1 MTKVSLDSIQK
12 LRNMTG
18 LGMLD
23 CKKALEEANGDVE
36 KAIEH
41 LRKRGAA
48 LADKRA
54 DRETTQGVIV
64 SYIHPGDQTGV
75 MVELNCETD
84 FVARTQDV
92 KDIARD
98 IAMHIAASKPAVV
111 SPEEVD
117 EAYLA
122 KEKEIA
128 TEQLKAQGKPAN
140 MIEKILEGKLSKLA
154 SEVSLLKQPFVKNEQ
169 KTIEDILKEL
179 SAKTGENIRV
189 KRFARFEIG
198 N

>member
-23 CKKALEEANGDVE
+23 CKKALEEAGGDIE
-36 KAIEH
+36 KAIDL
-41 LRKRGAA
+41 LRKRGTA

-54 DRETTQGVIV
+54 DRETSQGIVV

-75 MVELNCETD
+75 LIELNCETD
-84 FVARTQDV
+84 FVARTNDIKAIA
-92 KDIARD
+92 KDL
-98 IAMHIAASKPAVV
+98 AMHIAACKPVYV
-111 SPEEVD
+111 SPDQVD
-117 EAYLA
+117 AAYLE

-128 TEQLKAQGKPAN
+128 IEQLKGQGKPQA
-140 MIEKILEGKLSKLA
+140 MIDKIIEGKMSKIA
-154 SEVSLLKQPFVKNEQ
+154 SEVSLLKQPFVKDEK
-169 KTIEDILKEL
+169 KTVEELLKEL
-179 SAKTGENIRV
+179 SAKTGENIKV
-189 KRFARFEIG
+189 KRFVRFEIG

>member
-23 CKKALEEANGDVE
+23 CKKALEEAGGDVE
-36 KAIEH
+36 KAIEL

-64 SYIHPGDQTGV
+64 TYIHPGDQTGV
-75 MVELNCETD
+75 LIEINCETD
-84 FVARTQDV
+84 FVARTQDI
-92 KDIARD
+92 KNIARD
-98 IAMHIAASKPAVV
+98 IAMHIAASKPVYV
-111 SPEEVD
+111 SPEQVD
-117 EAYLA
+117 PAFIE
-122 KEKEIA
+122 KEKDIA
-128 TEQLKAQGKPAN
+128 IAQLKAQGKPEA
-140 MIEKILEGKLSKLA
+140 MIAKIIEGKMAKIA
-154 SEVSLLKQPFVKNEQ
+154 SEVSLLKQQFVKDEQ
-169 KTIEDILKEL
+169 KTVEDILKEL

>member
-23 CKKALEEANGDVE
+23 CKKALEEAEGDIQ
-36 KAIEH
+36 KAVDL

-54 DRETTQGVIV
+54 DRETTQGIIV
-64 SYIHPGDQTGV
+64 SYMHPGDQIGV
-75 MVELNCETD
+75 LIELNCETD
-84 FVARTQDV
+84 FVARTQDI
-92 KDIARD
+92 KTFARD
-98 IAMHIAASKPAVV
+98 IAMHIAAMKPVYV
-111 SPEEVD
+111 SPDQVD
-117 EAYLA
+117 QAFLD

-128 TEQLKAQGKPAN
+128 IEQLKAQGKPAA
-140 MIEKILEGKLSKLA
+140 MIEKIIEGKMAKIA
-154 SEVSLLKQPFVKNEQ
+154 SDVSLLKQPFVKDEQ
-169 KTIEDILKEL
+169 KTIEDLLKEL

-198 N
+198 A

>member
-1 MTKVSLDSIQK
+1 MSKVSLDSIQK

-23 CKKALEEANGDVE
+23 CKKALEEAQGDLE
-36 KAIEH
+36 KAVDL

-54 DRETTQGVIV
+54 DRETTQGVVV

-75 MVELNCETD
+75 LVEVNCETD
-84 FVARTQDV
+84 FVARTDAIKAFAKDV
-92 KDIARD
+92 
-98 IAMHIAASKPAVV
+98 AMHIAASKPLYV
-111 SPEEVD
+111 SPDQVD
-117 EAYLA
+117 QAYLT

-128 TEQLKAQGKPAN
+128 IEQLKTQGKPAN
-140 MIEKILEGKLSKLA
+140 MIEKIIEGKMSKIA
-154 SEVSLLKQPFVKNEQ
+154 ADVSLLKQPFVKDES
-169 KTIEDILKEL
+169 KTIEDITKEI
-179 SAKTGENIRV
+179 SAKTGENIRI

-198 N
+198 G

>member
-1 MTKVSLDSIQK
+1 MTKVSLESIQK

-23 CKKALEEANGDVE
+23 CKKALEEANGDIPQ
-36 KAIEH
+36 AIDL

-54 DRETTQGVIV
+54 DRETSQGVVV

-75 MVELNCETD
+75 LVEINCETD
-84 FVARTQDV
+84 FVARTDDL
-92 KDIARD
+92 KAFARD
-98 IAMHIAASKPAVV
+98 IAMHIAAMKPKYV
-111 SPEEVD
+111 SPDQVD
-117 EAYLA
+117 QAYLE

-128 TEQLKAQGKPAN
+128 IEQLKAQGKPAN
-140 MIEKILEGKLSKLA
+140 MIEKIIEGKMSKIA
-154 SEVSLLKQPFVKNEQ
+154 SDVSLLKQPFVKDEQ
-169 KTIEDILKEL
+169 KTIEDLLKEL

-189 KRFARFEIG
+189 KQFARFEIG
-198 N
+198 G

>member
-23 CKKALEEANGDVE
+23 CKKALEEAHGDID

-54 DRETTQGVIV
+54 DRETTQGIIV
-64 SYIHPGDQTGV
+64 PYIHPGDQTGV
-75 MVELNCETD
+75 LIELNCETD
-84 FVARTQDV
+84 FVARTQDIKNIA
-92 KDIARD
+92 KDL
-98 IAMHIAASKPAVV
+98 AMHIAACKPVYV
-111 SPEEVD
+111 SPDQVD
-117 EAYLA
+117 AAYLE

-128 TEQLKAQGKPAN
+128 IEQLKNQGKPAA
-140 MIEKILEGKLSKLA
+140 MIEKIIEGKMAKLA
-154 SEVSLLKQPFVKNEQ
+154 SDVSLLKQPFVKDEQ
-169 KTIEDILKEL
+169 KTVEELLKEL

-189 KRFARFEIG
+189 KRFVRFEIG

>member
-23 CKKALEEANGDVE
+23 CKKALEEAGGDIE
-36 KAIEH
+36 KAIDL
-41 LRKRGAA
+41 LRKRGTA

-54 DRETTQGVIV
+54 DRETSQGIVV

-75 MVELNCETD
+75 LIELNCETD
-84 FVARTQDV
+84 FVARTNDIKSIA
-92 KDIARD
+92 KDL
-98 IAMHIAASKPAVV
+98 AMHIAACKPVYV
-111 SPEEVD
+111 SPEQVD
-117 EAYLA
+117 ASYLA

-128 TEQLKAQGKPAN
+128 IEQLKSQGKPEA
-140 MIEKILEGKLSKLA
+140 MIEKIIEGKMSKIA
-154 SEVSLLKQPFVKNEQ
+154 SEVSLLKQAFVKDEQ
-169 KTIEDILKEL
+169 KTVEELLKEL

-189 KRFARFEIG
+189 RRFIRFEIG

>member
-1 MTKVSLDSIQK
+1 MTKVSLESIQK

-23 CKKALEEANGDVE
+23 CKKALEEANGDIE
-36 KAIEH
+36 KAIEL

-54 DRETTQGVIV
+54 DRETTQGIVV

-92 KDIARD
+92 KNIAKD
-98 IAMHIAASKPAVV
+98 IAMHIAASKPVYV
-111 SPEEVD
+111 SPDQVD
-117 EAYLA
+117 AAFIA

-128 TEQLKAQGKPAN
+128 IEQLKAQGKPAN
-140 MIEKILEGKLSKLA
+140 MIDKIIEGKMAKIA
-154 SEVSLLKQPFVKNEQ
+154 SEVSLLKQPFVKDEQ

-189 KRFARFEIG
+189 KRFCRFEIG